1 MVGVKSEKID
11 HKNCTPREPNG
22 QNELSFLPGREREER
37 RSLGWRILFLLVT
50 NAVFKDLF
58 FLFQT
63 SITPINTDCNCADWK
78 GDPIHSVVTWASELL
93 ESPLLVLSNAP

>member
-1 MVGVKSEKID
+1 MVGVQSEKID

-22 QNELSFLPGREREER
+22 QNELSSVGEKEER

-58 FLFQT
+58 FLF
-63 SITPINTDCNCADWK
+63 
-78 GDPIHSVVTWASELL
+78 
-93 ESPLLVLSNAP
+93 